1 MEQRPAVMT
10 VDEVARYL
18 RVHTMTIYRLIQRGE
33 LPAVRV
39 GRAWR
44 FRKDQLNLWL
54 HDRETNS
61 DHAGD
66 GRSRPASPRRTPR
79 GRR

>member
-1 MEQRPAVMT
+1 MDHRPAVMT
-10 VDEVARYL
+10 VDELAHYL
-18 RVHTMTIYRLIQRGE
+18 RVHTMTIYRLIRRGQ

-44 FRKDQLNLWL
+44 FRKDQLNEWL
-54 HDRETNS
+54 HDREMNAN
-61 DHAGD
+61 HGN
-66 GRSRPASPRRTPR
+66 GRRARPASPRGSAR